1 MTDNSD
7 IVSAK
12 VIIDKELFERM
23 RRIIEYHKEHCKNS
37 DYGDAVTKGGGG
49 PVGPYGDQASVI
61 KKSDCEVSSPTTI
74 IETSADQRA
83 NFNPEGK
90 CTKVSGPT
98 QVNINQ
104 TPSENNTKQ
113 SNEQILSAIR
123 KKYYTKA
130 KRLLEE
136 LDKFPL
142 SVNWNNEGKVVLNG
156 EKYDDTISDLVCL
169 CFYPVKSKTI
179 NSTSIW
185 YRILKELHLLSHVTN
200 WEFRK
205 VHLKTTSTEIMI
217 ILWPE
222 IIDTLIWVLVLFFV
236 GIIGALKNY
245 KNVPEIIDPPK
256 LSQSPQAPLKQPIHA
271 QEGFLPQIPDNSV
284 EIPQIEHCTIASK
297 TRSGKSYKKL
307 KDEEV
312 KICQLPLLSLRP
324 RRSLSSSSDSSVS
337 LSLSCSSYCPSST
350 PSSSSISSA
359 SPSSN
364 FSTPAG
370 SSRSSSSERSF

>member
-156 EKYDDTISDLVCL
+156 EKYDDTISDLLCL

-256 LSQSPQAPLKQPIHA
+256 LSQSPQAPLQQPIQA
-271 QEGFLPQIPDNSV
+271 QETLRAV
-284 EIPQIEHCTIASK
+284 EIPQIGHCTIASK

-337 LSLSCSSYCPSST
+337 LSLSFSSYYPSST
-350 PSSSSISSA
+350 PPSSSISSA
-359 SPSSN
+359 SSSSN
-364 FSTPAG
+364 LSTPAG

>member
-156 EKYDDTISDLVCL
+156 EKYDDTISDLLCL

-256 LSQSPQAPLKQPIHA
+256 LSQSPQVPLKQPIHA

-312 KICQLPLLSLRP
+312 KLLSLRP
-324 RRSLSSSSDSSVS
+324 RRSSSSDSSVS
-337 LSLSCSSYCPSST
+337 LSLSSSSYCPSST

-364 FSTPAG
+364 LSTPAG

>member
-1 MTDNSD
+1 M
-7 IVSAK
+7 V
-12 VIIDKELFERM
+12 
-23 RRIIEYHKEHCKNS
+23 
-37 DYGDAVTKGGGG
+37 
-49 PVGPYGDQASVI
+49 
-61 KKSDCEVSSPTTI
+61 
-74 IETSADQRA
+74 
-83 NFNPEGK
+83 
-90 CTKVSGPT
+90 
-98 QVNINQ
+98 
-104 TPSENNTKQ
+104 
-113 SNEQILSAIR
+113 
-123 KKYYTKA
+123 
-130 KRLLEE
+130 
-136 LDKFPL
+136 KF
-142 SVNWNNEGKVVLNG
+142 VLNG

-271 QEGFLPQIPDNSV
+271 QEGFLPQIPDISV

-312 KICQLPLLSLRP
+312 KLLSLRP
-324 RRSLSSSSDSSVS
+324 RRSSSSDSSVS

>member
-156 EKYDDTISDLVCL
+156 EKYDDTISDLLCL

-312 KICQLPLLSLRP
+312 KLLSLRP
-324 RRSLSSSSDSSVS
+324 RRSSSSDSSVS
-337 LSLSCSSYCPSST
+337 LSLSCSSYYPSST
-350 PSSSSISSA
+350 PPSSSISSA
-359 SPSSN
+359 SSSSN
-364 FSTPAG
+364 LSTPAG

>member
-74 IETSADQRA
+74 IEASADQRA

-156 EKYDDTISDLVCL
+156 EKYDDTISDLLCL

-217 ILWPE
+217 ILWPD
-222 IIDTLIWVLVLFFV
+222 IIDTLIWVLVLFLV
-236 GIIGALKNY
+236 GIIGVLKNY
-245 KNVPEIIDPPK
+245 KYVPKIID
-256 LSQSPQAPLKQPIHA
+256 
-271 QEGFLPQIPDNSV
+271 
-284 EIPQIEHCTIASK
+284 
-297 TRSGKSYKKL
+297 
-307 KDEEV
+307 
-312 KICQLPLLSLRP
+312 
-324 RRSLSSSSDSSVS
+324 
-337 LSLSCSSYCPSST
+337 
-350 PSSSSISSA
+350 
-359 SPSSN
+359 
-364 FSTPAG
+364 
-370 SSRSSSSERSF
+370 

>member
-1 MTDNSD
+1 M
-7 IVSAK
+7 V
-12 VIIDKELFERM
+12 
-23 RRIIEYHKEHCKNS
+23 
-37 DYGDAVTKGGGG
+37 
-49 PVGPYGDQASVI
+49 
-61 KKSDCEVSSPTTI
+61 
-74 IETSADQRA
+74 
-83 NFNPEGK
+83 
-90 CTKVSGPT
+90 
-98 QVNINQ
+98 
-104 TPSENNTKQ
+104 
-113 SNEQILSAIR
+113 
-123 KKYYTKA
+123 
-130 KRLLEE
+130 
-136 LDKFPL
+136 KF
-142 SVNWNNEGKVVLNG
+142 VLNG

-245 KNVPEIIDPPK
+245 KYVPEIIDPLK
-256 LSQSPQAPLKQPIHA
+256 LSQSPQAPLQQPIHA
-271 QEGFLPQIPDNSV
+271 QEAFLPQIPDISV

-307 KDEEV
+307 KDEEM
-312 KICQLPLLSLRP
+312 KICQLPLRP
-324 RRSLSSSSDSSVS
+324 RRSLSTSSDSSVS
-337 LSLSCSSYCPSST
+337 LSSVSLSCSSYCPSST
-350 PSSSSISSA
+350 PPSSSISSA
-359 SPSSN
+359 SSSSN
-364 FSTPAG
+364 LSTPAG

>member
-1 MTDNSD
+1 M
-7 IVSAK
+7 
-12 VIIDKELFERM
+12 
-23 RRIIEYHKEHCKNS
+23 
-37 DYGDAVTKGGGG
+37 
-49 PVGPYGDQASVI
+49 
-61 KKSDCEVSSPTTI
+61 
-74 IETSADQRA
+74 
-83 NFNPEGK
+83 
-90 CTKVSGPT
+90 
-98 QVNINQ
+98 
-104 TPSENNTKQ
+104 
-113 SNEQILSAIR
+113 
-123 KKYYTKA
+123 
-130 KRLLEE
+130 
-136 LDKFPL
+136 
-142 SVNWNNEGKVVLNG
+142 NG

-245 KNVPEIIDPPK
+245 KNVPEIIDPLK
-256 LSQSPQAPLKQPIHA
+256 LSQSPQAPLQEPIHA
-271 QEGFLPQIPDNSV
+271 QEGFLPQIPDISV

-297 TRSGKSYKKL
+297 TRSGKSYK

-350 PSSSSISSA
+350 PPSLSISSA
-359 SPSSN
+359 SSSSN
-364 FSTPAG
+364 LSTPAG

>member
-156 EKYDDTISDLVCL
+156 EKYDDTISDLLCL

-256 LSQSPQAPLKQPIHA
+256 LSQSPQVPLKQPIHA

-307 KDEEV
+307 KNEE
-312 KICQLPLLSLRP
+312 ICQLPLLEVSQE
-324 RRSLSSSSDSSVS
+324 RRLSTSSDSSVS
-337 LSLSCSSYCPSST
+337 LSLSCSSYCPSTT
-350 PSSSSISSA
+350 PSSLSISSV
-359 SPSSN
+359 SSSN
-364 FSTPAG
+364 